1 MAVQSPQNGTMM
13 INHTEE
19 NRIIALGGAFQAIDA
34 VKQLA
39 HSGTCDKSLIETAT
53 HSILEITPENVSD
66 VYDGHQNVYHGIN
79 IFIKQFGN
87 DSSQRDLEI
96 TRYAANLLALEKKLS
111 KNANVQAKLQKGIE
125 QAKEQSSF
133 FSPTH
138 ENVIANLASL
148 YRETI
153 STLGPKIMVNGKD
166 GHLNQKHNADRVRML
181 LLSGI
186 RSCVLWRHCGGNRLQ
201 FIIGRK
207 RLLNAANTVLNSTP
221 Q

>member
-1 MAVQSPQNGTMM
+1 M

-19 NRIIALGGAFQAIDA
+19 NRIIALAGAFQAISA

-39 HSGTCDKSLIETAT
+39 HDGQCDSQLIETAIHSLFQT
-53 HSILEITPENVSD
+53 HPDNVSD
-66 VYDGHQNVYHGIN
+66 VYDGFHNVKHGIEL
-79 IFIKQFGN
+79 FIRQFGN
-87 DSSQRDLEI
+87 DNGQRDIEI
-96 TRYAANLLALEKKLS
+96 TRYAVNLLGLEKRLY
-111 KNANVQAKLQKGIE
+111 KNKSLQAELVKGID
-125 QAKEQSSF
+125 QAKEQSKF
-133 FSPTH
+133 FNPTH

-186 RSCVLWRHCGGNRLQ
+186 RSCVLWRHCGGKRLQ

-207 RLLNAANTVLNSTP
+207 RLLQAANTVLDSISH
-221 Q
+221 